1 MKYTVTIEIE
11 KPIDEVVALFDNA
24 DNLYAWMEG
33 LESFEH
39 LSGEPGQVGAKSRLK
54 FKMGKRDIEMIETIT
69 VRDLPDE
76 FTGTYDA
83 EGVFNIVK
91 NRFEAINPTRTR
103 YISEQ
108 EFQFTGFMKIFGW
121 LMPGAFRKQSM
132 KYLEAFKAFA
142 ESQ

>member
-54 FKMGKRDIEMIETIT
+54 FKMGKRDIEMVETIT

>member
-69 VRDLPDE
+69 VRALPDE

>member
-54 FKMGKRDIEMIETIT
+54 FKMGKRNIEMIETIT

-132 KYLEAFKAFA
+132 KYLEAFKTFA

>member
-54 FKMGKRDIEMIETIT
+54 FKMGKRNIEMIETIT

>member
-1 MKYTVTIEIE
+1 MKYTVAIEIE

-54 FKMGKRDIEMIETIT
+54 FKMGKRDIEMVETIT
-69 VRDLPDE
+69 VRNLPDE

-91 NRFEAINPTRTR
+91 NRFEAISQTRTR